1 MLQVAQKHLQYGAG
15 FMVVSDELCVQERR
29 EMHKAQVLMVAAD
42 SSLQLR
48 TPEEGTDREKE
59 EHFLPD
65 RSSFFILLL
74 IS

>member
-1 MLQVAQKHLQYGAG
+1 
-15 FMVVSDELCVQERR
+15 
-29 EMHKAQVLMVAAD
+29 MHKAQVLMVAAD